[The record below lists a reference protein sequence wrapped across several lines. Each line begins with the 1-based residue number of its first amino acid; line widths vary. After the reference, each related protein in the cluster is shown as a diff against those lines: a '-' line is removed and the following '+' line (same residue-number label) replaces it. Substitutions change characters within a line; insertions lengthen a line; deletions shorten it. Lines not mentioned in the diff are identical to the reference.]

1 MTPVVSVV
9 VVVVLAT
16 AVARTQDIA
25 PERPSDGT
33 DASAA
38 TLADAQREFYSGRY
52 EAAAEL
58 SVGLCAAGAGDLGD
72 LEACELRTSSLHFQ
86 IRRAMG
92 DAPDRERAWT
102 MCAICPDLMSSF
114 LVDTDRARALARA
127 TLQRDPND
135 EAALFLL
142 GKIDLNYVWLQLG
155 TRGRKT
161 GWDEY
166 WEARTSLD
174 QVLERNPGHLRA
186 RVARAWID
194 YIVGTKLP
202 RGTRWLLGGGN
213 KKRGLRAVREA
224 ASAEGE
230 FFERAE
236 ATFALWDM
244 QVRERDLAE
253 AVATARQLARDFPDN
268 RELTRFLNAHQGLK
282 P

>member
-1 MTPVVSVV
+1 MRPIETVDASRPRASGGAAAFARAELRRAREARHYGLTPVVSVV

-114 LVDTDRARALARA
+114 LVDTDRARPRA
-127 TLQRDPND
+127 GDASAGPQRRGGLVP
-135 EAALFLL
+135 L
-142 GKIDLNYVWLQLG
+142 GKD
-155 TRGRKT
+155 
-161 GWDEY
+161 
-166 WEARTSLD
+166 
-174 QVLERNPGHLRA
+174 
-186 RVARAWID
+186 
-194 YIVGTKLP
+194 
-202 RGTRWLLGGGN
+202 
-213 KKRGLRAVREA
+213 
-224 ASAEGE
+224 
-230 FFERAE
+230 
-236 ATFALWDM
+236 
-244 QVRERDLAE
+244 
-253 AVATARQLARDFPDN
+253 
-268 RELTRFLNAHQGLK
+268 
-282 P
+282 

>member
-1 MTPVVSVV
+1 MTAVASII
-9 VVVVLAT
+9 VVVVLAL
-16 AVARTQDIA
+16 ARTQDVA
-25 PERPSDGT
+25 PVRPSEGT
-33 DASAA
+33 EARVA
-38 TLADAQREFYSGRY
+38 TLADAQRAFYSGRY
-52 EAAAEL
+52 EEAADMSL
-58 SVGLCAAGAGDLGD
+58 RLCAAGADD

-92 DAPDRERAWT
+92 DAPDREQAWK
-102 MCAICPDLMSSF
+102 MCATCPGLMSSF
-114 LVDTDRARALARA
+114 LVDTERARALARA
-127 TLQRDPND
+127 RLQRDANE

-166 WEARTSLD
+166 WEARNSLD
-174 QVLERNPGHLRA
+174 QVLERNPDHLRA

-194 YIVGTKLP
+194 YIVGTKMP
-202 RGTRWLLGGGN
+202 RGTRWLLGGGS
-213 KKRGLRAVREA
+213 KKRGLQVVREA
-224 ASAEGE
+224 ASSEGE

-236 ATFALWDM
+236 AAFALWDM
-244 QVRERDLAE
+244 QVRERELAE

-268 RELTRFLNAHQGLK
+268 RELTRFLTAHQGLK